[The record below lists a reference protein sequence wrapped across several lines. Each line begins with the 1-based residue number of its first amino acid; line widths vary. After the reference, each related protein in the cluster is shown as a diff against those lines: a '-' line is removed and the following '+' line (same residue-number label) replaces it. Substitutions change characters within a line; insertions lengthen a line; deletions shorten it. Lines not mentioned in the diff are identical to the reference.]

1 MIDNFDTAGDLELKA
16 VRRSLLH
23 PISTTGMFKARESSI
38 AHMYV
43 TGVHVCMCVY
53 VCVCM

>member
-43 TGVHVCMCVY
+43 IGVHVCMCVY